1 VFTRVARTI
10 TLLSLLTPMPTTAR
24 AQDSA
29 PAATLPATL
38 DVADLWKLVRKK
50 PVAAETEWDYRQ
62 AMKAIA
68 PVIGAKPSAGAL
80 VGIAGNVA
88 FFRGDPNTTNISSVV
103 ASLTYSSK
111 QQTALSVRYTL
122 FTDENVW
129 RFEGD
134 NRAQWT
140 SQDTYG
146 LGTSS
151 DIGAA
156 VNAQFNWFRI
166 HETVYRELR
175 TGVFAGAGLHF
186 DNHTDIHPGS
196 GASDTWDQT
205 AFVEYSNSHGLPLDR
220 QSSAGPSVS
229 LLLDSRDSVI
239 DPRGGWYGAA
249 NYRGLIKGFLGGT
262 SGWQLLHLEG
272 RTYKPLTPDNRQRL
286 AFWLYGDYTF
296 GGAPPYFDLPA
307 TAMDPFGRSGRG
319 YGEGRFRGERLMYGE
334 VEYRGTLMKNGLLGM
349 VAFLNAT
356 TVTNLQADEHLFDN
370 AAPGAGAGL
379 RLLLNKRS
387 RTNLC
392 FDVGGGK
399 SGSHGVYL
407 NVQEAF

>member
-1 VFTRVARTI
+1 VFKTAAGAI
-10 TLLSLLTPMPTTAR
+10 ALLSVLTLTPRSAC
-24 AQDSA
+24 AQDTEQPS
-29 PAATLPATL
+29 TL
-38 DVADLWKLVRKK
+38 DVGDLWKLVRKK
-50 PVAAETEWDYRQ
+50 PVAEAKDWDYRET
-62 AMKAIA
+62 MKAVA

-80 VGIAGNVA
+80 VGVAGNVA
-88 FFRGDPNTTNISSVV
+88 FFRGTPQTTNISTLV

-111 QQTALSVRYTL
+111 QQTALSARYTL
-122 FTDENVW
+122 FTDANAW
-129 RFEGD
+129 RLEGD

-151 DIGAA
+151 DLGAA

-166 HETVYRELR
+166 HETVYRELKR
-175 TGVFAGAGLHF
+175 GVFAGVGLHI
-186 DNHTDIHPGS
+186 DTHTDIRPGS
-196 GASDTWDQT
+196 DASATWDQT
-205 AFVEYSNSHGLPLDR
+205 AFVEYSNANALPLER
-220 QSSAGPSVS
+220 QTSAGPSVS
-229 LLLDSRDSVI
+229 LLVDTRDSVI
-239 DPRGGWYGAA
+239 DPRGGWYAA
-249 NYRGLIKGFLGGT
+249 ASYRGLINGFLGGS

-272 RTYKPLTPDNRQRL
+272 RSYKPLTPDNRQRL

-296 GGAPPYFDLPA
+296 AGAPPYFDLPA

-334 VEYRGTLMKNGLLGM
+334 VEYRSTLMKNGLLGM

-370 AAPGAGAGL
+370 GAPGAGAGL

-392 FDVGGGK
+392 FDVGFGK
-399 SGSHGVYL
+399 GGSHGIYL